1 MAACH
6 RLSSN
11 RFAAFADSLKSKTWT
26 SVYASSILH
35 CTHAAPT
42 EFQNRAS
49 PIEEACDNRRQ
60 TVHFY
65 EVLDRAD
72 LRSRSIA
79 AHTIFQESL
88 TGEFAWETERSSYQ
102 IRHCRCKKKRE
113 GLRAN
118 TTKREREKG
127 KSRRKGNRDL
137 RWMCLE
143 DHRIVPICLDTSLH
157 EETREDSDRVH
168 GNPFYE
174 KRKSYRWQIRNKKEK
189 RILIKEVSRLF
200 CKLFFFYSG
209 YDKFEI
215 LVDEIRYVS
224 FEIKKKKRENQRN
237 IEIFSFI
244 QIATNLKFYL
254 FQIVCKFY
262 DILEKLLTVGG
273 QL

>member
-1 MAACH
+1 MGMTKHFPSDERSDELLRNWLESNQSVKKNGPKVKMIPRISRWPRATDFLRTASL
-6 RLSSN
+6 LSPIRWN
-11 RFAAFADSLKSKTWT
+11 RKLGRAYTRRPSFIART
-26 SVYASSILH
+26 LH
-35 CTHAAPT
+35 PLNSRI
-42 EFQNRAS
+42 ERA
-49 PIEEACDNRRQ
+49 IEEACDNRRQ

-65 EVLDRAD
+65 EALDRAD

-174 KRKSYRWQIRNKKEK
+174 KRKSYRWQIRNKK
-189 RILIKEVSRLF
+189 RKENL
-200 CKLFFFYSG
+200 
-209 YDKFEI
+209 D
-215 LVDEIRYVS
+215 
-224 FEIKKKKRENQRN
+224 QRS
-237 IEIFSFI
+237 IE
-244 QIATNLKFYL
+244 A
-254 FQIVCKFY
+254 
-262 DILEKLLTVGG
+262 LL
-273 QL
+273 